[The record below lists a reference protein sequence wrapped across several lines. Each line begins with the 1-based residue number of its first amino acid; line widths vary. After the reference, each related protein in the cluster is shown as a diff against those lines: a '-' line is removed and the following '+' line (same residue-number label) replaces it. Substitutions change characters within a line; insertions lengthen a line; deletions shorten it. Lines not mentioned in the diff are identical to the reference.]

1 MKVRERGHELY
12 KEERDE
18 ERETRKK
25 FLALLV
31 STHFYALNG
40 LTKNK
45 EGIKRAKCVSKK

>member
-18 ERETRKK
+18 EREREIRKK

-40 LTKNK
+40 LTKK
-45 EGIKRAKCVSKK
+45 